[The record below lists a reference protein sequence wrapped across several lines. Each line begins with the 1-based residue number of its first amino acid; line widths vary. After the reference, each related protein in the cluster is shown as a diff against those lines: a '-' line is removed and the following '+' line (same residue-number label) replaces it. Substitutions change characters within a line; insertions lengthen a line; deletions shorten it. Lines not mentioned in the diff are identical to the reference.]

1 MATAKQP
8 GRRLLAA
15 ADALANRL
23 YGSSRNPLY
32 QSGTIAVLLLLVLI
46 VSGLWLIFFYRVG
59 APWASVRRITENPW
73 LGNWVRAVH
82 RYASDAALVA
92 DTIAAARA

>member
-1 MATAKQP
+1 MPIATP

-32 QSGTIAVLLLLVLI
+32 QSGTIAVVLLLVLLAT
-46 VSGLWLIFFYRVG
+46 GLWLIYF
-59 APWASVRRITENPW
+59 
-73 LGNWVRAVH
+73 
-82 RYASDAALVA
+82 
-92 DTIAAARA
+92 